1 MTFSSV
7 GRDRCFEGYD
17 HAGPSG
23 NARSQR
29 IFGGATLTCLILAC
43 GWTLCV
49 NLAGTSPDRSPVSP
63 QNPLTVSRPYV
74 SPAKVAQAYARLAVA
89 LNTARQSAAS
99 RALAAL
105 FDARATLS
113 SPPGRFVSDAV
124 HADPRLD
131 VTASIPSTV
140 PDGEE
145 LTTVPTAAGQAADGP
160 ASPARRLRPPQTR
173 TAPLRAGGPASD
185 VRANRPADKASIFER
200 LFGRPSSL
208 TLAYAAPDDGMPSGP
223 ATTRGRYDRWTA
235 VYDISAHTV
244 YLPDG
249 TELEAHSGLGAWLDD
264 PRHADERMRGT
275 TPPNVYDLEL
285 RAGLFHGVQALR
297 LIPADDE
304 KVFGRTG
311 LLAHSF
317 MLGPNGQSNGCV
329 SFRNYEAFL
338 NAYLTHEIKRLVV
351 VARLD

>member
-1 MTFSSV
+1 M
-7 GRDRCFEGYD
+7 
-17 HAGPSG
+17 
-23 NARSQR
+23 
-29 IFGGATLTCLILAC
+29 LAC

-49 NLAGTSPDRSPVSP
+49 NLAGTGADRSSVSP
-63 QNPLTVSRPYV
+63 QSPLTVSRPYV
-74 SPAKVAQAYARLAVA
+74 APAKVAQAYARLAVA
-89 LNTARQSAAS
+89 LNSARQSAAS
-99 RALAAL
+99 HALAAL

-113 SPPGRFVSDAV
+113 FPAGTFVADAV
-124 HADPRLD
+124 HANPRPD

-140 PDGEE
+140 LD
-145 LTTVPTAAGQAADGP
+145 VPAAAGQA
-160 ASPARRLRPPQTR
+160 ARRLRPPQIR
-173 TAPLRAGGPASD
+173 TASLATGQPPSD
-185 VRANRPADKASIFER
+185 VRASRPPNKPSIFER
-200 LFGRPSSL
+200 LFGKPSSL
-208 TLAYAAPDDGMPSGP
+208 TLAYAAPDDGMPSGSGM
-223 ATTRGRYDRWTA
+223 TQGRYDRWTA

-249 TELEAHSGLGAWLDD
+249 TELEAHSGLGTWLDD
-264 PRHADERMRGT
+264 PHHADERMRGA

-297 LIPADDE
+297 LIPTDDE

-338 NAYLTHEIKRLVV
+338 RAYLTHEIKRLAV